1 MNKTSNQ
8 DMLVKITT
16 KGIWKFSIH
25 KNGLKSYFFKNDKA
39 EFVCRCHLAWYFISN
54 LVKFFN
60 F

>member
-25 KNGLKSYFFKNDKA
+25 KNALKSYFFLKTIKQ
-39 EFVCRCHLAWYFISN
+39 N
-54 LVKFFN
+54 LFADATWLGIFYI
-60 F
+60 